1 MFDRLIK
8 LIGEANLEKIQSK
21 KILLIGVGGV
31 GSACLEALVRNG
43 FQNIDIIDFDTI
55 DISNLNR
62 QLHTHQLNIGNL
74 KAKEATIRA
83 LCINPTIHMNEYVK
97 RLKVDEI
104 DELLSNNYDY
114 VIDAC
119 DDIKI
124 KYALIEKNLKYD
136 SKLITC
142 LGTAKKLDPTKLSIT
157 TLDKTINDPLA
168 RILRKMTKDNH
179 INQKSIKVV
188 SSTELPL
195 DDKSNNTEGL
205 ASASFVPNTA
215 GLLCVNY
222 IFKDIKEN

>member
-8 LIGEANLEKIQSK
+8 LIGEDNLNKIQSK

-31 GSACLEALVRNG
+31 GSAALEALVRNG
-43 FQNIDIIDFDTI
+43 FINIDIIDFDTI

-62 QLHTHQLNIGNL
+62 QLITSSNNIGNL

-83 LCINPTIHMNEYVK
+83 LSINPTIHMNECVK

-114 VIDAC
+114 IIDAC

-124 KYALIEKNLKYD
+124 KYSLIEKNLNYN

-179 INQKSIKVV
+179 INQRNIKVV

-195 DDKSNNTEGL
+195 SDESNNTEGL

-215 GLLCVNY
+215 GFLCVNY
-222 IFKDIKEN
+222 IFRDIIKK

>member
-1 MFDRLIK
+1 MI
-8 LIGEANLEKIQSK
+8 IGSDNLNKIQSK

-31 GSACLEALVRNG
+31 GSAALETLVRNG
-43 FQNIDIIDFDTI
+43 FMNIDIIDFDTI

-62 QLHTHQLNIGNL
+62 QLITNSNNIGNL
-74 KAKEATIRA
+74 KVKEAYFRAKEINPSI
-83 LCINPTIHMNEYVK
+83 CINSIET
-97 RLKVDEI
+97 RLEIDKI
-104 DELLSNNYDY
+104 DELLSNRYDY
-114 VIDAC
+114 IIDAC
-119 DDIKI
+119 DDIKV
-124 KYALIEKNLKYD
+124 KFSLIEKNLKYD

-179 INQKSIKVV
+179 INQRNIKVV

-195 DDKSNNTEGL
+195 SDKSNNTEGL

-215 GLLCVNY
+215 GFLCVNY
-222 IFKDIKEN
+222 IFRDIIGE